1 MKPAISSSLVLTAC
15 LMASAGPALADTVIR
30 IGHAT
35 PESSP
40 IHQSLL
46 HFQESVEEAS
56 EGDIEVKLYP
66 GGQIGS
72 VNEMTEL
79 VQSGNL
85 QMTMGAS
92 VLLTSA
98 VPELSV
104 LDHFYLFDDV
114 AHARRVLDGEGGDML
129 SKAMADKGL
138 QSIGF
143 FERGFRHFSTS
154 TEPLDS
160 FESFQGL
167 RMRSASNPAQI
178 EAWRAVGAAPMP
190 LDWGEIYTSL
200 QQGLIDGQES
210 ALSSI
215 YIERFF
221 EAQDYVSL
229 TGHIYTTEIW
239 YANRS
244 FWEELDDE
252 SRAIINAAAEE
263 TVALQRELTQQQNRD
278 TVALLEEEGLEFN
291 EVDAEVKSALGEA
304 LNGAVDEAIIER
316 VGNEFYTE
324 FMSHI

>member
-1 MKPAISSSLVLTAC
+1 MKVIIPSSIVLAGC
-15 LMASAGPALADTVIR
+15 LASAASAWADTVIR

-46 HFQESVEEAS
+46 HFQEAVEEES
-56 EGDIEVKLYP
+56 DGTIEVKLYP

-92 VLLTSA
+92 VVLTS
-98 VPELSV
+98 VIPELNV
-104 LDHFYLFDDV
+104 LDSFFLFEDV
-114 AHARRVLDGEGGDML
+114 EHARDVLDGPGGNML
-129 SKAMADKGL
+129 MEAMEEKGL
-138 QSIGF
+138 QGMGF

-154 TEPLDS
+154 TQPLDS
-160 FESFQGL
+160 LESFQGL
-167 RMRSASNPAQI
+167 RMRSASNPTQI
-178 EAWRAVGAAPMP
+178 AAWEAVGAAPMP

-215 YIERFF
+215 YVERFF

-229 TGHIYTTEIW
+229 TGHIYTTELW
-239 YANRS
+239 FTNQD
-244 FWEELDDE
+244 FWEGLNQAEQALVSE
-252 SRAIINAAAEE
+252 VAEE
-263 TVALQRELTQQQNRD
+263 TIALQRQLTQQKNQE
-278 TVALLEEEGLEFN
+278 TIELLEAEGLEFN
-291 EVDAEVKSALGEA
+291 DVDADVKAALGET
-304 LNGAVDEAIIER
+304 LNGAVEDEIIDR
-316 VGNEFYTE
+316 AGKAFYRD
-324 FMSHI
+324 FMSSI